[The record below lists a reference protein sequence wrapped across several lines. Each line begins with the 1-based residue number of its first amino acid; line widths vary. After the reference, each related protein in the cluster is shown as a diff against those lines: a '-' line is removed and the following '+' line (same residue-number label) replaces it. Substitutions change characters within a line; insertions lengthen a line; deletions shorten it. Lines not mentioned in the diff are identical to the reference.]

1 MYNYLIIFCF
11 TLFYTSVFYP
21 RKFIWNFGRSNPAYS
36 YKEHKEAIENLN
48 LRLAEY
54 GQPELGRMRDYW
66 NSTEAD
72 AKRAHILVFTNAPF
86 KSYTKGTEKFAER
99 FVRAVHKF

>member
-1 MYNYLIIFCF
+1 MGGSIEIKSEEGVGSSFIIRIPFKIA
-11 TLFYTSVFYP
+11 SAPIRV
-21 RKFIWNFGRSNPAYS
+21 
-36 YKEHKEAIENLN
+36 KEQKTEATIENLN